1 MSLRLKPGL
10 RTRVIPSRALYSVLA
25 LLFCLSWTAIGLT
38 ADRLATV
45 RMAMESIRAEG
56 LQSDVN
62 YLADDAREGRE
73 AGSAGGWAAGN
84 YLIAN
89 LSKIGLRKAG
99 TDGGYVQT
107 FAPNYRN
114 ILALIQGSD
123 PKLNDEMIVVG
134 AHYDHVGYGR
144 PGNSR
149 GPIGKIHNGADD
161 NASGTSGLLSLA
173 RASAL
178 LPETPRRSVL
188 LAFFDGEEKGLLGS
202 KYWVAH
208 PTLPDRHAVLMV
220 NMDMIGRLR
229 QERLTVFGV
238 RTGYG
243 LRKLVSSDN
252 EESALALDFCWD
264 MRPDAD
270 HFPFYQKNTPV
281 LMFHTGLH
289 EQYHR
294 PSDKANLINSDGMQ
308 QVMRLVFRVVYDE
321 AEIDRVTSFRASASQ
336 EKEATKKALTERLS
350 PLPQHPLRVGI
361 TWRVDDAEPGV
372 VIITRVIP
380 DSPAAKAGLMP
391 EDRIC
396 GVDGRDFRDDTAL
409 GNLLKTL
416 PGPIRLSV
424 ERDGKLRAVEIH
436 FQAAALPRAA

>member
-1 MSLRLKPGL
+1 
-10 RTRVIPSRALYSVLA
+10 
-25 LLFCLSWTAIGLT
+25 
-38 ADRLATV
+38 
-45 RMAMESIRAEG
+45 
-56 LQSDVN
+56 
-62 YLADDAREGRE
+62 
-73 AGSAGGWAAGN
+73 
-84 YLIAN
+84 
-89 LSKIGLRKAG
+89 
-99 TDGGYVQT
+99 
-107 FAPNYRN
+107 
-114 ILALIQGSD
+114 
-123 PKLNDEMIVVG
+123 MIVVG
-134 AHYDHVGYGR
+134 APLR
-144 PGNSR
+144 PCRLWPPRQQPGT
-149 GPIGKIHNGADD
+149 IGKIHNGADD

-336 EKEATKKALTERLS
+336 EKEATKKALTERCAASTTSIARGNHLAGGRRRTGRGDHN
-350 PLPQHPLRVGI
+350 PRHPRFAGGESRIDAGRSHLRRG
-361 TWRVDDAEPGV
+361 RPRFSRRHG
-372 VIITRVIP
+372 TRK
-380 DSPAAKAGLMP
+380 PAQDP
-391 EDRIC
+391 SR
-396 GVDGRDFRDDTAL
+396 
-409 GNLLKTL
+409 
-416 PGPIRLSV
+416 PIRLSV